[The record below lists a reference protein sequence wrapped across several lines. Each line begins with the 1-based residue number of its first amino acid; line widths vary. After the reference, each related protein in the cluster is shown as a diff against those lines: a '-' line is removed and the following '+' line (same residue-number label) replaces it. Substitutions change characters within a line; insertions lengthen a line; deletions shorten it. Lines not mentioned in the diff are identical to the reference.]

1 MYPYDNYQYDG
12 NMQYDPYAQGYRRDP
27 QMQQQRPV
35 CQQQTTDVVQVATV
49 QQVEQVQMQY
59 GQRKIIMVQNEPVI
73 AMRVADNMGL
83 TTTDYYRLVKFEP
96 FAQTQQMQHP
106 AGNYIT
112 EEQLESRLAAFAD
125 ALKSQPTANS
135 GNKNRNDNH
144 NDNGKGDDKR

>member
-1 MYPYDNYQYDG
+1 MYPYDYQYDG
-12 NMQYDPYAQGYRRDP
+12 NMQYDPYTTGYRRDP

-96 FAQTQQMQHP
+96 FTQTQQMQQP

-125 ALKSQPTANS
+125 ALKSQTTANS